1 VSAAPVA
8 SERRKVVTIVF
19 ADVVG
24 STALG
29 ERVDSETLR
38 WAMQRWFVRMRD
50 VVEGHGGTVENYI
63 GDAVMAVFG
72 IPVAHEDDALRAVR
86 AAAAMREEVSAL
98 RDELRG
104 KRGVELAVRMGVNT
118 GEAVTGDAAAGGFFT
133 AGDIVNVAAR
143 LEQAARPGDILV
155 GGDTYRLVRHAV
167 EAEPIAPL
175 AVKGKAEALA
185 AFRLLRVAPDAL
197 GRPQRERVPM
207 VGRGRERG
215 QLVDAFD
222 QAVRDRSCQLLTV
235 LGAAG
240 VGKSRLVAEMTD
252 ALDGAATIAAGRCLP
267 YGDGLTWWPLVE
279 ALGASGLFEQVAA
292 DAEPAIARA
301 GELLKP
307 KGEPVAPE
315 EAFWAVR
322 RVLETLA
329 RRRPLVLVVDDLH
342 WAEPTFMDLLEHV
355 TDWVRDAPLLLLV
368 MARPDLLD
376 VRPAWGASRPNATSV
391 LLEPLA
397 DAEAADLLRHLVGT
411 ATLGGRTSTRIL
423 EVAEGNP
430 LFVEEVVAML
440 VDDGVLVPGDGD
452 ATGGDLNAI
461 AVPPTIQALL
471 AARLDRLEPAER
483 AVVEAASVE
492 GKEFTRERVA
502 ALVEDDVGASLG
514 ALLRALVRKDL
525 IRPVGADAETFRF
538 RHQLIRDAAYEGMPK
553 ELRAGLHERFADG
566 LEARPLAL
574 PVVDELLGYHVERAV
589 RLRRELGETDE
600 ATAELAARA
609 SAHLGAAGLRAAQRD
624 DPSAAS
630 TLLERA
636 AVLVEPDDVA
646 RGALLPALGASLF
659 EAGRLNQAIS
669 VLDEAIAN
677 APESTLEAR
686 ARVEREFVR
695 LESEA
700 GVGTERARRV
710 ADEALPVLEREGD
723 HRGQCR
729 AWYLRAQAAWIAGQ
743 VGQADAAW
751 CEAAVFARRACDD
764 HELFRILGMRA
775 TAAVLGPTPVDE
787 AIRRCAA
794 FRGLVGASPV
804 AAALMVN
811 PLASLNA
818 MRGEFEL
825 ADRYLDEANETLD
838 QLGSLGW
845 VSHHEALV
853 RLLEG
858 RAGMAELPLRAA
870 VERLAS
876 MGDGDRLAT
885 TLAMLAQ
892 AVFAQGQLQEA
903 EQLCR
908 MAAGAGAPDDIVTQV
923 IWRGVKAKILAHQ
936 GRSAEAET
944 LARDAVALIAPTD
957 LLSHHGDAMLDLAEV
972 LRTISR
978 TDEYHGVVQTALSLY
993 EEKGNV
999 IGAARTRALLGNRVR
1014 GT

>member
-50 VVEGHGGTVENYI
+50 VVDGHGGTVENYI

-86 AAAAMREEVSAL
+86 AAAAMREQVAAL
-98 RDELRG
+98 RDELRRE
-104 KRGVELAVRMGVNT
+104 RGVELAVRMGVNT
-118 GEAVTGDAAAGGFFT
+118 GEAVTGNAAAGGFFT

-155 GGDTYRLVRHAV
+155 GSATYRLVRHAV
-167 EAEPIAPL
+167 EAEPVAPL
-175 AVKGKAEALA
+175 AVKGKTDTLE
-185 AFRLLRVAPDAL
+185 AFRLLRVATDAL
-197 GRPQRERVPM
+197 GRPQRQRTPM
-207 VGRGRERG
+207 VGRSRERA
-215 QLVDAFD
+215 QVVDAFD
-222 QAVRDRSCQLLTV
+222 QAVSLRSCQLLTV

-240 VGKSRLVAEMTD
+240 VGKSRLVAEVTD
-252 ALDGAATIAAGRCLP
+252 ALGGAATVAVGRCLP

-279 ALGASGLFEQVAA
+279 ALGASGLFEQAA
-292 DAEPAIARA
+292 LDAEPAIARA

-329 RRRPLVLVVDDLH
+329 RRQPLVLVVDDLH

-391 LLEPLA
+391 RLEPLD
-397 DAEAADLLRHLVGT
+397 DAEAADLLRHLLGT
-411 ATLGGRTSTRIL
+411 AKLGGRASTRIL

-440 VDDGVLVPGDGD
+440 VDDGMVTVGDGAD
-452 ATGGDLNAI
+452 AAREPTAI

-471 AARLDRLEPAER
+471 AARLDRLEPVER
-483 AVVEAASVE
+483 AVIEAASVE
-492 GKEFTRERVA
+492 GKEFGRERVA
-502 ALVEDDVGASLG
+502 ALVEEGVGGSIG

-553 ELRAGLHERFADG
+553 ELRAGLHERFADW
-566 LEARPLAL
+566 LEARPLAF
-574 PVVDELLGYHVERAV
+574 PVIDELLGYHVERAV

-609 SAHLGAAGLRAAQRD
+609 SAHLGVAGLRATQRN

-630 TLLERA
+630 ALLERA
-636 AVLVEPDDVA
+636 IALVHSDGA
-646 RGALLPALGASLF
+646 AALLPALGASLF
-659 EAGRLNQAIS
+659 EAGRLTEATR
-669 VLDEAIAN
+669 VLDDAIAR
-677 APESTLEAR
+677 APGARWAAR
-686 ARVEREFVR
+686 AQIEREFVR
-695 LESEA
+695 LETETSF
-700 GVGTERARRV
+700 GTEHARSV
-710 ADEALPVLEREGD
+710 ADEAMPVLEREGD
-723 HRGQCR
+723 DHGRGR
-729 AWYLRAQAAWIAGQ
+729 AWSLRAEGAWIAGR
-743 VGQADAAW
+743 VGRADAAW
-751 CEAAVFARRACDD
+751 GEAADCARRAGDER
-764 HELFRILGMRA
+764 ELFGILGRRA

-787 AIRRCAA
+787 AIRRCEE
-794 FRGLVGASPV
+794 FRGVVAASPV
-804 AAALMVN
+804 AAALMSN
-811 PLASLNA
+811 PLASLHA
-818 MRGEFEL
+818 MRGEFDL
-825 ADRYLDEANETLD
+825 ADRFLREANETLD
-838 QLGSLGW
+838 QLGSQGW

-853 RLLEG
+853 RLL
-858 RAGMAELPLRAA
+858 AGQPALAELPLRAGVA
-870 VERLAS
+870 KLAS
-876 MGDGDRLAT
+876 MSDRGLLAT
-885 TLAMLAQ
+885 TAAMLAQ
-892 AVFAQGQLQEA
+892 AVYAQGLLQEA
-903 EQLCR
+903 GDLCA
-908 MAAGAGAPDDIVTQV
+908 MAAAAGAAEDIVTQV
-923 IWRGVKAKILAHQ
+923 IWRGVKAKILAHE
-936 GRSAEAET
+936 GRDEEAT
-944 LARDAVALIAPTD
+944 ALAHEAVALVAPTD
-957 LLSHHGDAMLDLAEV
+957 LLSHRGDAMLDLAEV
-972 LRTISR
+972 LRTCSW
-978 TDEYHGVVQTALSLY
+978 TDEYHGAVQSALSLY
-993 EEKGNV
+993 EKKGNV
-999 IGAARTRALLGNRVR
+999 VGAARARSLLNNRIR
-1014 GT
+1014 GA

>member
-1 VSAAPVA
+1 
-8 SERRKVVTIVF
+8 
-19 ADVVG
+19 
-24 STALG
+24 
-29 ERVDSETLR
+29 
-38 WAMQRWFVRMRD
+38 MQRWFVRMRD

-86 AAAAMREEVSAL
+86 AAAAMREEVVAL

-104 KRGVELAVRMGVNT
+104 ERGVEFAVRMGVNT
-118 GEAVTGDAAAGGFFT
+118 GEAVTGNAAAGGFFT

-167 EAEPIAPL
+167 QAEPVAPL

-185 AFRLLRVAPDAL
+185 AFRLLHVAPDAT
-197 GRPQRERVPM
+197 GRPQRQRAPM
-207 VGRGRERG
+207 VGRGAERRE
-215 QLVDAFD
+215 LMDAFD
-222 QAVRDRSCQLLTV
+222 QAVTDRSCQLLTV

-240 VGKSRLVAEMTD
+240 VGKSRLVAEVTD
-252 ALDGAATIAAGRCLP
+252 ALSGAATVAAGRCLP

-279 ALGASGLFEQVAA
+279 ALGETGLFEQVAA

-307 KGEPVAPE
+307 QGEPVAPE

-329 RRRPLVLVVDDLH
+329 QRRPLVLVVDDLH

-376 VRPAWGASRPNATSV
+376 VRPAWGASRPNAASV
-391 LLEPLA
+391 RLEPLA

-411 ATLGGRTSTRIL
+411 ARLGGRASARIL
-423 EVAEGNP
+423 AVAEGNP

-440 VDDGVLVPGDGD
+440 VDDGILIPGDGHS
-452 ATGGDLNAI
+452 AAGELTAI

-471 AARLDRLEPAER
+471 AARLDRLEPLER
-483 AVVEAASVE
+483 AVIEAASVE

-502 ALVEDDVGASLG
+502 ALLEDAAASIG
-514 ALLRALVRKDL
+514 GLLRTLVRKDL
-525 IRPVGADAETFRF
+525 IRPVGADAQTFRF
-538 RHQLIRDAAYEGMPK
+538 RHQLVRDAAYEGMPK
-553 ELRAGLHERFADG
+553 ELRAGLHERFADW
-566 LEARPLAL
+566 LEARPSVF

-589 RLRRELGETDE
+589 RLRRELGETEE
-600 ATAELAARA
+600 ATAELAGRA

-636 AVLVEPDDVA
+636 IALVEPDDVA

-659 EAGRLNQAIS
+659 EAGRLTQAIS
-669 VLDEAIAN
+669 VLDEAIAR
-677 APESTLEAR
+677 APEPRLEAR
-686 ARVEREFVR
+686 ARIEREFVR

-700 GVGTERARRV
+700 SVGTERARRA
-710 ADEALPVLEREGD
+710 ADETLPVLEREGD
-723 HRGQCR
+723 DAGQCR
-729 AWYLRAQAAWIAGQ
+729 AWYLRAQAAWIAGR
-743 VGQADAAW
+743 VGQADSAW
-751 CEAAVFARRACDD
+751 CEAAVCARRAHDD
-764 HELFRILGMRA
+764 RELFRILGMRA
-775 TAAVLGPTPVDE
+775 TAAVLGPTPVGD
-787 AIRRCAA
+787 AIRRCHGY
-794 FRGLVGASPV
+794 RELVEASPV

-811 PLASLNA
+811 PLASLHA
-818 MRGEFEL
+818 MQGDFEL
-825 ADRYLDEANETLD
+825 ADRFLNEANETLD

-853 RLLEG
+853 RMLEG
-858 RAGMAELPLRAA
+858 RPGMAELPLRSA

-876 MGDGDRLAT
+876 MGDGELLAT

-892 AVFAQGQLQEA
+892 AVFAQGQLEEA

-908 MAAGAGAPDDIVTQV
+908 MAAGAGAHDDIVTQV
-923 IWRGVKAKILAHQ
+923 IWRGVQAKILAHQ
-936 GRSAEAET
+936 GRPEDAET
-944 LARDAVALIAPTD
+944 LARDAVALVAPTD

-978 TDEYHGVVQTALSLY
+978 TDEYHGVVHAALSLY
-993 EEKGNV
+993 EKKGNV
-999 IGAARTRALLGNRVR
+999 IGAARARSLLSQRVR